1 MGEKIR
7 DMAKVR
13 LHDMDFLIELND
25 GTVKAR
31 KPQYI
36 HLQNERF
43 RLALSDKEFIQ
54 MAVAIRAAGQK
65 LRGYKDLED
74 KES

>member
-1 MGEKIR
+1 MGEKLY
-7 DMAKVR
+7 DMAKVS

-25 GTVKAR
+25 GTSKAR

-36 HLQNERF
+36 HLQNKRF

-54 MAVAIRAAGQK
+54 MAVAVHTAALK
-65 LRGYKDLED
+65 IRGYKDLKNEQ
-74 KES
+74 E

>member
-7 DMAKVR
+7 DMAKVS
-13 LHDMDFLIELND
+13 LQGMNFLVELND
-25 GTVKAR
+25 GTVKAK

-54 MAVAIRAAGQK
+54 MAVAVRVAGQK
-65 LRGYKDLED
+65 LRDYKELGDED
-74 KES
+74 R

>member
-7 DMAKVR
+7 DISRVR
-13 LHDMDFLIELND
+13 LRGMDFLIELND
-25 GTVKAR
+25 GTVKSR

-43 RLALSDKEFIQ
+43 RLALSDSEFIQ
-54 MAVAIRAAGQK
+54 MAIAIRTAGQK
-65 LRGYKDLED
+65 IRDYKELDD
-74 KES
+74 GK

>member
-7 DMAKVR
+7 DMAKVS
-13 LHDMDFLIELND
+13 LNDMDFLIELND

-36 HLQNERF
+36 HLQNDRF

-54 MAVAIRAAGQK
+54 MAVAIRTAGQK
-65 LRGYKDLED
+65 IKGYKDLENE
-74 KES
+74 K

>member
-1 MGEKIR
+1 MGEKVR
-7 DMAKVR
+7 DMAKVS
-13 LHDMDFLIELND
+13 LQGMNFLVELND
-25 GTVKAR
+25 GTVKAK

-54 MAVAIRAAGQK
+54 MAVAVRAAGQK
-65 LRGYKDLED
+65 LRDYKELGDE
-74 KES
+74 E

>member
-1 MGEKIR
+1 MGEKVR
-7 DMAKVR
+7 DISKVE
-13 LHDMDFLIELND
+13 LQGMDFLIELND

-43 RLALSDKEFIQ
+43 RLALSDREFIQ
-54 MAVAIRAAGQK
+54 MAVAVHTAAQKIRK
-65 LRGYKDLED
+65 YKDLSCGE
-74 KES
+74 